1 MDDTINSRLARL
13 RASAWLNA
21 TDLGRIAGLESPQHV
36 GMIER
41 GTRTH
46 VTATTAVALS
56 RALGTPTEYLVE
68 GVGEEPSPELIR
80 AAVRSRCEEILR
92 HHPAEHA
99 RSKSA
104 LRVLSHHAAR
114 AAASAHTASDFSVP
128 PLDEEDDE
136 PSGTVLVREGFD
148 QTGTG

>member
-1 MDDTINSRLARL
+1 MDDTINFRLARL

-68 GVGEEPSPELIR
+68 GVGEEPSPDLIR

-92 HHPAEHA
+92 SLPAEHV

-104 LRVLSHHAAR
+104 LRVLAHHAAR
-114 AAASAHTASDFSVP
+114 ASAHTASDFSMP
-128 PLDEEDDE
+128 PLAEEDDE
-136 PSGTVLVREGFD
+136 PSGPVVVREGYS
-148 QTGTG
+148 QIAGG